1 MLPREPRAP
10 WHTHGGQGEEAS
22 GGWRGDLAEGT
33 HLPGILG
40 PRALAGEHGS
50 HLKAA
55 CSPPPTAHLLGTL
68 ACPKPA
74 SREAAALPMSAGLEI
89 ATLWRVCSKR

>member
-10 WHTHGGQGEEAS
+10 WHTHSGQGEEAS

-55 CSPPPTAHLLGTL
+55 CSPPPN
-68 ACPKPA
+68 CPPA
-74 SREAAALPMSAGLEI
+74 GDASLSQTCL
-89 ATLWRVCSKR
+89 S